1 MVVPWRVDRERRAR
15 RMERLQ
21 FVGIDVSKERLEVS
35 SLPDRR
41 RWQVANDADGWEEL
55 CATLRTQPPEV
66 IVLEATGRYEVGVV
80 IALADAGMIP
90 VVMNPLT
97 IRRFRQ
103 SLGRRA
109 KTDLLDAE
117 LLARYAEQVRPTPR
131 PIPEATART
140 LRDLLARRRQLGDT
154 LVMEKNRRQQ
164 ASPVVRPSIAT
175 MIAMLEDQL
184 DAIDALL
191 ASVVASD
198 PDWQQRVDQ
207 LDTVPGIAPL
217 SAMRLAIGLP
227 ELGRVTAKE
236 LASLTGVAPF
246 PHDSGVFRGTRQI
259 AAGRSA
265 VRQTLYQVTMT
276 TKRCDP
282 TFRAHYRQLRNR
294 GKPHKVALVACMR
307 RLLGILNAMV
317 RDGLL
322 WHQTLVGQGHFVPPS
337 A

>member
-1 MVVPWRVDRERRAR
+1 
-15 RMERLQ
+15 MEPMR
-21 FVGIDVSKERLEVS
+21 FVGIDVSKDRLDLV
-35 SLPDRR
+35 SLPERT
-41 RWQVANDADGWEEL
+41 RWQVTNDPAGWEEV
-55 CATLRTQPPEV
+55 CTILRIQPPEL

-80 IALADAGMIP
+80 IALSDAGLIP

-97 IRRFRQ
+97 IRRFAQ

-140 LRDLLARRRQLGDT
+140 LRDLLARRRQLGDV

-164 ASPVVRPSIAT
+164 AAPVVRPSIAT
-175 MIAMLEDQL
+175 MIATLDVQLE
-184 DAIDALL
+184 AIVALL
-191 ASVVASD
+191 ASVFATD
-198 PDWQQRVDQ
+198 PDWQQRIDQ
-207 LDTVPGIAPL
+207 LDSVPGIAPL
-217 SAMRLAIGLP
+217 SATRLAVGLP
-227 ELGRVTAKE
+227 ELGRVSAKE
-236 LASLTGVAPF
+236 LAALAGIAPF

-259 AAGRSA
+259 VAGRGA
-265 VRQTLYQVTMT
+265 VRRTLYQVTMT

-282 TFRAHYRQLRNR
+282 SFRAHYQQLRKR

-322 WHQTLVGQGHFVPPS
+322 WHETRVGQGHFLHPS
-337 A
+337 P

>member
-1 MVVPWRVDRERRAR
+1 VT
-15 RMERLQ
+15 
-21 FVGIDVSKERLEVS
+21 
-35 SLPDRR
+35 
-41 RWQVANDADGWEEL
+41 NDAAGWEEV
-55 CATLRTQPPEV
+55 CSTLRTRPPDL

-80 IALADAGMIP
+80 IALADAGMVP

-131 PIPEATART
+131 PIAEATART

-175 MIAMLEDQL
+175 MITTLEEQL

-198 PDWQQRVDQ
+198 SDWQQRVDQ
-207 LDTVPGIAPL
+207 LDSVPGIAPL
-217 SAMRLAIGLP
+217 SATRLVVGLP
-227 ELGRVTAKE
+227 ELGRVSAKE
-236 LASLTGVAPF
+236 LAALAGIAPF
-246 PHDSGVFRGTRQI
+246 TQDSGAFRGTRQI

-265 VRQTLYQVTMT
+265 VRRTLYQVTMT

-282 TFRAHYRQLRNR
+282 TFRAHYRQLRDR

-317 RDGLL
+317 RDGLE
-322 WHQTLVGQGHFVPPS
+322 WHQTRVGQGHFVHPS
-337 A
+337 P